1 MKESSALCVTATA
14 KLPTRYGDFHLQ
26 SFSAEPAGAREQSP
40 TLCLTMGLESGKAPM
55 VRIHSECITG
65 EVFGS
70 LRCECSQQ
78 LEDAMERISSH
89 GCGVVIY
96 LRQEGRGIGIE
107 NKIKAYALQDQGL
120 DTVEANVALGLPIDA
135 RDFKA
140 AAVVLRVLGIDCCH
154 LLTNNPH
161 KTAALVS
168 AGIRVEKELSIQI
181 ESQHSTCRQYLQT
194 KKDKLGHRLSFAEP
208 ISVSG

>member
-1 MKESSALCVTATA
+1 MKESSAFRVAASA
-14 KLPTRYGDFHLQ
+14 KLPTRYGDFHLH
-26 SFSAEPAGAREQSP
+26 SFSALPEATREQSP
-40 TLCLTMGLESGKAPM
+40 TLCLTLGLECDKIPL

-78 LEDAMERISSH
+78 LDDAMERISRYGS
-89 GCGVVIY
+89 GAIIY

-107 NKIKAYALQDQGL
+107 NKIKAYALQDRGL
-120 DTVEANVALGLPIDA
+120 DTVEANVALGLPVDA
-135 RDFKA
+135 RDFNPA
-140 AAVVLRVLGIDCCH
+140 ALALKILDIDRCH

-168 AGIRVEKELSIQI
+168 AGIHVEQELSIQI
-181 ESQHSTCRQYLQT
+181 ESQHPTCTQYLQT
-194 KKDKLGHRLSFAEP
+194 KKEKLGHRLLFETPA
-208 ISVSG
+208 IV

>member
-1 MKESSALCVTATA
+1 MKESNSFCMTASAN
-14 KLPTRYGDFHLQ
+14 LPTRYGDFLLQ
-26 SFSAEPAGAREQSP
+26 SFSAVPEATAEQSP
-40 TLCLTMGLESGKAPM
+40 TLCLTMGLEHDRIPM

-78 LEDAMERISSH
+78 LDDAMARISRH
-89 GCGVVIY
+89 GSGAIIY

-120 DTVEANVALGLPIDA
+120 DTVEANVALGLPVDA
-135 RDFKA
+135 RDFKVA
-140 AAVVLRVLGIDCCH
+140 ANVLMVLDIDRCH

-168 AGIRVEKELSIQI
+168 AGIDVEKELSIEI
-181 ESQHSTCRQYLQT
+181 ASQHPACTQYLQT
-194 KKDKLGHRLSFAEP
+194 KKEKLGHRLFM
-208 ISVSG
+208 